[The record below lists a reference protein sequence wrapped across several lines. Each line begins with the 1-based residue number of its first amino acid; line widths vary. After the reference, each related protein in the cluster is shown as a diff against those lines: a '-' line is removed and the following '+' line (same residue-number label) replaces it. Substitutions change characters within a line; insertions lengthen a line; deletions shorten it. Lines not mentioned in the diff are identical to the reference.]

1 MRRPCTKVNMGEG
14 RRAAAFLLTSCLV
27 AFGVSLV
34 GCEAPPAG
42 VVEGLAGPL
51 ARDVSATDGRTPS
64 ATQGS
69 ERVTKREVRE
79 EGGPASECLEVEVLT
94 NKTFQPVKIVRQLH
108 YTFFLRPRPEFIDI
122 KFNMM
127 IDNLWNLALPY
138 ESSEAVVFSRADVEE
153 EAERQAWVQITV
165 EYFKHEVKNGRDKH
179 GLRITVGNVTRQMIS
194 SRWWRT
200 HAFEGFLV
208 SARGPAKLLFD
219 CPPQELVSPVPA
231 RLMNTPVL
239 LGGILVLAFLV
250 VVVPWMCFVYR
261 RRANADLDEGPEV
274 PPLPKSL
281 LLEKGKVSKC
291 PDQDNVY
298 EEFDEDT
305 LSRLRQKLYPQNLR
319 GEGKDAPGDAP
330 VYHHYEKLGKPRPL
344 LRQKAVE
351 TKEKSGAPP
360 AENYYENAPTMSLRE
375 EKEKLRKED
384 RQRSL
389 SESHYV
395 EMHGILN
402 RRSFDFSKEVD
413 GS

>member
-1 MRRPCTKVNMGEG
+1 MRRSCTKVDMSGG
-14 RRAAAFLLTSCLV
+14 SRVAAVLLASCLV
-27 AFGVSLV
+27 ALSGPLA
-34 GCEAPPAG
+34 GCEASPAG
-42 VVEGLAGPL
+42 AAEASASPL
-51 ARDVSATDGRTPS
+51 PRDVSAGEDRTPPE
-64 ATQGS
+64 GS
-69 ERVTKREVRE
+69 GRVAKREVRS
-79 EGGPASECLEVEVLT
+79 EGEPASECLEVEVLT
-94 NKTFQPVKIVRQLH
+94 NKTYQPIRHIMPKH
-108 YTFFLRPRPEFIDI
+108 YSFFLRPRPEFKDI

-127 IDNLWNLALPY
+127 IDNLWNLAGPY
-138 ESSEAVVFSRADVEE
+138 ESAETIVISLADVEE
-153 EAERQAWVQITV
+153 AAERQRWVEVTAD
-165 EYFKHEVKNGRDKH
+165 YFKHEVINGRDKL
-179 GLRITVGNVTRQMIS
+179 GLRVTVGNVTREMIS

-200 HAFEGFLV
+200 HKFDGFLL
-208 SARGPAKLLFD
+208 SARGPATLLFD
-219 CPPQELVSPVPA
+219 CPPQKAAAPEPV

-239 LGGILVLAFLV
+239 MGGILVLAFLL
-250 VVVPWMCFVYR
+250 VVVPWVCFVFR
-261 RRANADLDEGPEV
+261 RRANADLNEAPDV

-281 LLEKGKVSKC
+281 LLEKNKVSKC

-319 GEGKDAPGDAP
+319 GEKEALEDSAAP

-351 TKEKSGAPP
+351 TTEKSAP

-375 EKEKLRKED
+375 EKERLRKED

-402 RRSFDFSKEVD
+402 RRSFDDSK
-413 GS
+413 

>member
-1 MRRPCTKVNMGEG
+1 MRVGTRV
-14 RRAAAFLLTSCLV
+14 AACLLASCLV
-27 AFGVSLV
+27 ALGGPLV
-34 GCEAPPAG
+34 GCEASPAG
-42 VVEGLAGPL
+42 VPEAPAGPMP
-51 ARDVSATDGRTPS
+51 RDVSTGEGRTPS
-64 ATQGS
+64 EGS
-69 ERVTKREVRE
+69 GRVAKREVGA
-79 EGGPASECLEVEVLT
+79 EGEHANECHEVEVLT
-94 NKTFQPVKIVRQLH
+94 NKTFQPIRNVRQLH
-108 YTFFLRPRPEFIDI
+108 YTFFLRPRPEFKDI

-127 IDNLWNLALPY
+127 IDNLWNLARPY
-138 ESSEAVVFSRADVEE
+138 ESSESIVFSLADVEE
-153 EAERQAWVQITV
+153 AAERQSWVEITAN
-165 EYFKHEVKNGRDKH
+165 YFKHEVINGRDKH
-179 GLRITVGNVTRQMIS
+179 GLRVTIGNVTREMIS

-200 HAFEGFLV
+200 HTFEGFLV
-208 SARGPAKLLFD
+208 SARGPATLLFD
-219 CPPQELVSPVPA
+219 CPPQEVAAPVPV
-231 RLMNTPVL
+231 RHMRTPVL
-239 LGGILVLAFLV
+239 MGGILVLAFLL
-250 VVVPWMCFVYR
+250 VVVPWVCFVCR
-261 RRANADLDEGPEV
+261 RRANADLSEAPDV

-281 LLEKGKVSKC
+281 LLEKNKVSKC

-319 GEGKDAPGDAP
+319 GEKEGAGDSETP

-351 TKEKSGAPP
+351 TTEKSAP

-402 RRSFDFSKEVD
+402 RRSFDFSK
-413 GS
+413 

>member
-1 MRRPCTKVNMGEG
+1 MSGGARSPAAGCVCWEG
-14 RRAAAFLLTSCLV
+14 RKPS
-27 AFGVSLV
+27 
-34 GCEAPPAG
+34 EASG
-42 VVEGLAGPL
+42 RLA
-51 ARDVSATDGRTPS
+51 
-64 ATQGS
+64 
-69 ERVTKREVRE
+69 KREVRA
-79 EGGPASECLEVEVLT
+79 EGEQASECLEVEVLT
-94 NKTFQPVKIVRQLH
+94 NKTFQPIKNVRQLH

-127 IDNLWNLALPY
+127 IDNLWNLARPY
-138 ESSEAVVFSRADVEE
+138 ESSETIVFSLADVEE
-153 EAERQAWVQITV
+153 AAERQSWVEITAD
-165 EYFKHEVKNGRDKH
+165 YFKHEVINGRDKH
-179 GLRITVGNVTRQMIS
+179 GLRVTVGNVTRKMIS

-200 HAFEGFLV
+200 HTFEGFLV
-208 SARGPAKLLFD
+208 SARGPATLLFD
-219 CPPQELVSPVPA
+219 CPPQEVAAPVPV
-231 RLMNTPVL
+231 RLMKTPVL
-239 LGGILVLAFLV
+239 MGGILVLAFLL
-250 VVVPWMCFVYR
+250 VVVPWVCFVYR
-261 RRANADLDEGPEV
+261 RRANADLSEAPDV

-281 LLEKGKVSKC
+281 QLLEKNKVSKC
-291 PDQDNVY
+291 PDQENVY

-319 GEGKDAPGDAP
+319 GEKKGPGDSEAP

-351 TKEKSGAPP
+351 TTEKSAP

-402 RRSFDFSKEVD
+402 RRSFDFSK
-413 GS
+413 

>member
-1 MRRPCTKVNMGEG
+1 MDYLRRGCLRMRRPCTKVNMGEG
-14 RRAAAFLLTSCLV
+14 GRAAAFLLTSCLV

-34 GCEAPPAG
+34 DCEAPPAG

-79 EGGPASECLEVEVLT
+79 EGEPASECLEVEVLT

-281 LLEKGKVSKC
+281 VRVLLGILVDSLF
-291 PDQDNVY
+291 P
-298 EEFDEDT
+298 FLFSFLST
-305 LSRLRQKLYPQNLR
+305 LLSLPKRFRSLCTITFIMALLTELRILRLMQILLIKMIPQL
-319 GEGKDAPGDAP
+319 
-330 VYHHYEKLGKPRPL
+330 LLLPL
-344 LRQKAVE
+344 LQH
-351 TKEKSGAPP
+351 S
-360 AENYYENAPTMSLRE
+360 YL
-375 EKEKLRKED
+375 D
-384 RQRSL
+384 
-389 SESHYV
+389 
-395 EMHGILN
+395 
-402 RRSFDFSKEVD
+402 
-413 GS
+413 